1 MKRFSVVFLTITAL
15 FVLSVS
21 GSAFGWDPRQ
31 EQSLIDN
38 SKATIAA
45 FKEKDPTLQVF
56 FDEAAGYAV
65 YPTVGKGA
73 IVVGAA
79 HGSGL
84 VFENDEIIGKSKIN
98 QVTVGLALG
107 GQAYSEIVFF
117 ETADDLA
124 NLKKG
129 DLEFAAQASAIAVDA
144 RAAADADYNTG
155 VAVFTMGK
163 GGLMFEAS
171 IGGQH
176 LSFEAADKAADKD
189 GE

>member
-1 MKRFSVVFLTITAL
+1 MNRYTFSLVAIAL
-15 FVLSVS
+15 FVLAVS
-21 GSAFGWDPRQ
+21 GNAFGWDPRK

-38 SKATIAA
+38 SHKAIAA

-73 IVVGAA
+73 IVIGGA
-79 HGSGL
+79 HGDGL
-84 VFENDEIIGKSKIN
+84 VFENDEIIAKSSIT

-107 GQAYSEIVFF
+107 GQAFSEIVFF

-124 NLKKG
+124 HLKKG
-129 DLEFAAQASAIAVDA
+129 NVEFAAQASAIAVDA
-144 RAAADADYNTG
+144 RAAADADYTDG

-163 GGLMFEAS
+163 GGLMFEAA
-171 IGGQH
+171 IGGQK
-176 LSFEAADKAADKD
+176 LSYDAAD
-189 GE
+189 

>member
-1 MKRFSVVFLTITAL
+1 MNRFPVFLAAAAL
-15 FVLSVS
+15 FVLTVS
-21 GSAFGWDPRQ
+21 SNAFGWDPRE
-31 EQSLIDN
+31 EQSLIDD
-38 SKATIAA
+38 SKATITA

-73 IVVGAA
+73 VVVGGA

-84 VFENDEIIGKSKIN
+84 VFEDDEIIGKSSIT

-107 GQAYSEIVFF
+107 GQAYSQIVFF
-117 ETADDLA
+117 ETADNLADLQ
-124 NLKKG
+124 KG
-129 DLEFAAQASAIAVDA
+129 DLEFAAQASAVAVDA
-144 RAAADADYNTG
+144 RAAADADYEEG

-163 GGLMFEAS
+163 GGLMVEAS

-176 LSFEAADKAADKD
+176 LSFEAV
-189 GE
+189 E